1 MDSDASEVPSF
12 LPNNDASHVPNN
24 SELEAEWW
32 GIYKQKQ
39 FNIMQKGMHVQAY
52 VKAQRNQVNFLKSW
66 TRLSDWT
73 ELGFLLKKRKES
85 LGNTR

>member
-39 FNIMQKGMHVQAY
+39 FNVMQKGMHVQAY
-52 VKAQRNQVNFLKSW
+52 VKA
-66 TRLSDWT
+66 
-73 ELGFLLKKRKES
+73 
-85 LGNTR
+85 